1 MKIIKTLVA
10 EIKEEVKGLEEY
22 AKKAIHYKT
31 ENPTL
36 AKMYYDIAQDEAKHV
51 DMLHAEAVRAIDRQR
66 AISTPPKYMVDMW
79 EEEHAEIIEEVAKSK
94 IMLQMYSQ
102 R

>member
-36 AKMYYDIAQDEAKHV
+36 AKMYYDIAQDEAKHI
-51 DMLHAEAVRAIDRQR
+51 DMLHTEAVRAIDRQR
-66 AISTPPKYMVDMW
+66 SISTPPQYMMDMW
-79 EEEHAEIIEEVAKSK
+79 EEEHAEIIEEVAKAK
-94 IMLQMYSQ
+94 TMLQMYSQ